1 MSLSIV
7 DLLLLLVC
15 GVALGFVGYV
25 FVTKS
30 YRKKEAQSKVANLLF
45 SLTFATSSLLVV
57 LLFAEVTDVLSTA
70 SRRVAWKVDM
80 LGLLLLLLV
89 VLPYFH
95 ILSYMRR
102 LVRSPKWAVLLSG
115 AVFAGG
121 SFLFWRSSLLSPALP
136 PGMERYGILDAV
148 GRVGALGLI
157 LVSVLS
163 GYGTVSVPFTYVSLF
178 VRPVEQGEI
187 AAMESQ
193 MQQAGVS
200 KKQKAAKVGHLRSE
214 LKAKKES
221 GEYGSGLFS
230 KFVSA
235 IGAAGSTRRILQDI
249 SGLEVEISALSS
261 LESALAAD
269 IDDLKKQRRKALLSR
284 TLRGH
289 TENALGYLLSM
300 YCVFRIGTSSWVLL
314 FGEDMSSDPV
324 SKTVAVGLGFTG
336 MDVDERLVSMYL
348 TLAFVGFISV
358 TSLRGFMMHMQ
369 RFFSFFRGSGL
380 GFSPANFVMMLTEL
394 LGAFAISTLLL
405 LRRSL
410 PAQFRSGVTDAI
422 GGDLEFETYNRGFH
436 AIFLCTSIV
445 SLGLF
450 WGQIKRREQESLDRL
465 PMYMPKAL

>member
-1 MSLSIV
+1 MF
-7 DLLLLLVC
+7 LLLVC
-15 GVALGFVGYV
+15 APALFLLAGYV
-25 FVTKS
+25 FVTKT
-30 YRKKEAQSKVANLLF
+30 YRKQETQSRVANLLF
-45 SLTFATSSLLVV
+45 SLTFSTSSMLVV
-57 LLFAEVTDVLSTA
+57 LLFAEVTDALSAAT
-70 SRRVAWKVDM
+70 RRVAWKLDM
-80 LGLLLLLLV
+80 FALLLLLLV

-95 ILSYMRR
+95 ILSYIQRR
-102 LVRSPKWAVLLSG
+102 VRSAKWALLLTG
-115 AVFAGG
+115 AAFAGG

-136 PGMERYGILDAV
+136 PGTERYGMLDAV

-157 LVSVLS
+157 LVSILS
-163 GYGTVSVPFTYVSLF
+163 GYGTVSVPFSYVTLF
-178 VRPVEQGEI
+178 VRPVEHGEI

-193 MQQAGVS
+193 MQQASVS
-200 KKQKAAKVGHLRSE
+200 KKQKAAKIERLRSD

-221 GEYGSGLFS
+221 SEYASGFFS

-235 IGAAGSTRRILQDI
+235 IGSATSRRIVQDI
-249 SGLEVEISALSS
+249 AGLEVEISALSS

-289 TENALGYLLSM
+289 TENVLGYLLSI
-300 YCVFRIGTSSWVLL
+300 YCVFRIGTSSWILL

-324 SKTVAVGLGFTG
+324 SKTIAVGLGFTG
-336 MDVDERLVSMYL
+336 VDVDVRLVSMYL
-348 TLAFVGFISV
+348 TLAFVGFISI

-380 GFSPANFVMMLTEL
+380 GFSPASFVMMLTEL
-394 LGAFAISTLLL
+394 LGAYAISTLLL

-436 AIFLCTSIV
+436 AFFLCTSIV
-445 SLGLF
+445 SLAMF

-465 PMYMPKAL
+465 PMYMPKAYI